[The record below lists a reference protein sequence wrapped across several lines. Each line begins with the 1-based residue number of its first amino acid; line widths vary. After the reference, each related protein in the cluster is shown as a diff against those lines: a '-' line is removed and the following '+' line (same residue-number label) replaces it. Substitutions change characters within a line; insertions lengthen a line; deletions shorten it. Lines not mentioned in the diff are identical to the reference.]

1 MQSPDALP
9 TSWQRLL
16 ALSGVAFA
24 VLFVVAWFASGGNT
38 PDYAATDQDWT
49 TWADDNQW
57 RSRIGA
63 FLMLLAGFVFLHFAG
78 TIRSV
83 LGSTEATVRGSVQ
96 LARVAY
102 AGAITGIT
110 GITMAL
116 VMISAAATE
125 GADADPVVSRAV
137 TTAAAGPYFVAAMGF
152 AVMLAAAGLLTLHTG
167 VFARWIGIV
176 ALIGALSFLITF
188 LALIQG
194 TSEDS
199 VFGYGFL
206 PGILALAIWSIATS
220 VARYRSLRTAVP

>member
-1 MQSPDALP
+1 M
-9 TSWQRLL
+9 
-16 ALSGVAFA
+16 
-24 VLFVVAWFASGGNT
+24 
-38 PDYAATDQDWT
+38 
-49 TWADDNQW
+49 
-57 RSRIGA
+57 
-63 FLMLLAGFVFLHFAG
+63 FLHFAG

-83 LGSTEATVRGSVQ
+83 LGSAESTVRGSVQ

-110 GITMAL
+110 GITMAI
-116 VMISAAATE
+116 VMIAAAATE

-137 TTAAAGPYFVAAMGF
+137 TSAAAGPYFVAAMGF
-152 AVMLAAAGLLTLHTG
+152 AVMLAAAGLLTLRTG

-176 ALIGALSFLITF
+176 ALVGALAFVITF
-188 LALIQG
+188 FALIQG

-220 VARYRSLRTAVP
+220 IATYRAVASVTSTPD